1 MTATATSGKV
11 RIELRD
17 ARGGGGAPASER
29 PLLEIRWIIPPQTG
43 DRLTLRDG
51 AAVVVLRC
59 RLEDDDQ
66 TGAWF
71 TAQVGVDHGAG
82 G

>member
-1 MTATATSGKV
+1 M
-11 RIELRD
+11 
-17 ARGGGGAPASER
+17 
-29 PLLEIRWIIPPQTG
+29 LEIRWIIPPQTG